1 MSKDKIIQGPWGQPN
16 LSIPDKGPSSP
27 GPIKDQKF
35 AEDFEEEARE
45 KFHDP
50 APTAKQ
56 ILDAVDGIPR
66 SLPAPPP
73 PQEVKLSED
82 QQKAISL
89 ILAGHTFVFIAIRP
103 TAGGADFLT
112 ALHGDRTDL
121 RNAEGELPA
130 VIERLYGRKG
140 I

>member
-1 MSKDKIIQGPWGQPN
+1 MSKDKIIQGPWGQVKITGALNTPP
-16 LSIPDKGPSSP
+16 IDPDPK
-27 GPIKDQKF
+27 
-35 AEDFEEEARE
+35 ALA
-45 KFHDP
+45 
-50 APTAKQ
+50 AKQ
-56 ILDAVDGIPR
+56 ILDAIDGIPR

-73 PQEVKLSED
+73 PQEAKLSED
-82 QQKAISL
+82 QEKAISL

-112 ALHGDRTDL
+112 ALHGDHTDL
-121 RNAEGELPA
+121 RNAESELPG